1 MAEIT
6 PQKNKWAAS
15 LVGVAQTIFTI
26 GLKAGRETIK
36 TYVPFLRLPVISTLF
51 NMLVDY
57 FGDKIDEEIKVNIT
71 FLVVD
76 IQTAKER
83 DEFNKARDALK
94 LVKDT
99 KDQDA
104 INKARE
110 EFKKKLGELIR
121 HNGT

>member
-6 PQKNKWAAS
+6 PKQNKWAAS
-15 LVGVAQTIFTI
+15 LVGVVQTIFTV
-26 GLKAGRETIK
+26 GLSAGKEAIK
-36 TYVPFLRLPVISTLF
+36 TQLPFLRLPVISTLF

-57 FGDKIDEEIKVNIT
+57 FGDKIDEEIRVNMT
-71 FLVVD
+71 FFVVD
-76 IQTAKER
+76 IQTAKEK

-94 LVKDT
+94 IVKDT

-110 EFKKKLGELIR
+110 EFKKKLGDLIR

>member
-6 PQKNKWAAS
+6 PKQNKWAAS
-15 LVGVAQTIFTI
+15 LVGVVQTIFTV
-26 GLKAGRETIK
+26 GLSAGKEAIK
-36 TYVPFLRLPVISTLF
+36 TQLPFLRLPVISTLF

-57 FGDKIDEEIKVNIT
+57 FGDKIDEEIRVNMT
-71 FLVVD
+71 FFVVD

-110 EFKKKLGELIR
+110 EFKKKLGDLIR